1 MSSIRRQLTVGLL
14 LAVAAGGIAAAAW
27 TYVTARDEANALFD
41 YHLEQIAWSMRD
53 HSFERELVA
62 PPSAGELESDF
73 VVQIWD
79 RSGRE
84 IYLSRPHARVPGY
97 APLGFTDQHTGDAAW
112 RVFSVRARGRVIQVA
127 QPQRVRER
135 LAAGLALRAAAPI
148 GLLVPLLAVLVWI
161 VVGRGLRPLEAIAAA
176 VRKRHSTSLEPLS
189 VGAVPDELAPLVG
202 ELNSLL
208 ARLGGA
214 LAVQRR
220 FVADAAHELRSPLT
234 ALRLQA
240 QLAERAGN
248 GGARSQAIAE
258 LKSGVERATRVVE
271 QLLTLA
277 RQGPEARPRAGQPVD
292 LVALAQAVVTDCAQ
306 LAAQKNIDL
315 GLGRSTRAVVSGDP
329 LALRVLLAN
338 LVDNAVRYTPR
349 GGAVDVDVGVEVGDA
364 GANGA
369 FLAVSDS
376 GPGIPQEE
384 RERVFDRFYRVPGSG
399 EVGSGLG
406 LAIVREIAEQHAAQV
421 SLEDRPGGG
430 LVARVRFAPAPGL
443 APAP

>member
-1 MSSIRRQLTVGLL
+1 MSSIRRQLIVGLL
-14 LAVAAGGIAAAAW
+14 LAVVAGCVVAAAW
-27 TYVTARDEANALFD
+27 IYITARDEANALFD

-53 HSFERELVA
+53 HSFQRELIA

-97 APLGFTDQHTGDAAW
+97 TPLGFTDQHTGDAAW
-112 RVFSVRARGRVIQVA
+112 RVFAVRARGRVIQVA
-127 QPQRVRER
+127 QPQRVRDR

-148 GLLVPLLAVLVWI
+148 ALLVPLLAALVWI

-208 ARLGGA
+208 ARLGNT
-214 LAVQRR
+214 LELQRR

-248 GGARSQAIAE
+248 GAARSQAIAE

-277 RQGPEARPRAGQPVD
+277 RQGPDARTEGGETVD
-292 LVALAQAVVTDCAQ
+292 LLALAQAVVTDFVP
-306 LAAQKNIDL
+306 LAAQKDIDL
-315 GLGRSTRAVVSGDP
+315 GLAQAAPAKLRGDP
-329 LALRVLLAN
+329 AALRVLLAN

-349 GGAVDVDVGVEVGDA
+349 GGAVDVEVGDA
-364 GANGA
+364 GADGA
-369 FLAVSDS
+369 FLAVADS
-376 GPGIPQEE
+376 GPGIPQDE

-406 LAIVREIAEQHAAQV
+406 LAIVREIAERQAARV

-430 LVARVRFAPAPGL
+430 LVVRVRFPAAPR
-443 APAP
+443 PARAS

>member
-1 MSSIRRQLTVGLL
+1 MSSIRRQLIVGLL
-14 LAVAAGGIAAAAW
+14 LAVVAGCVVAAAW
-27 TYVTARDEANALFD
+27 TYITARDEANALFD

-53 HSFERELVA
+53 HSFQRELVA

-97 APLGFTDQHTGDAAW
+97 TPLGFTDQHTGDAAW
-112 RVFSVRARGRVIQVA
+112 RVFAVRARGRVIQVA
-127 QPQRVRER
+127 QPQRVRDR
-135 LAAGLALRAAAPI
+135 LAASLALRAAAPI
-148 GLLVPLLAVLVWI
+148 ALLVPLLAALVWI

-189 VGAVPDELAPLVG
+189 VGAVPDELSPLVG

-208 ARLGGA
+208 ARLGNT
-214 LAVQRR
+214 LELQRR

-248 GGARSQAIAE
+248 GAARSQAIAE
-258 LKSGVERATRVVE
+258 LKRGVERATRVVE

-277 RQGPEARPRAGQPVD
+277 RQGPDARTEDGETVG
-292 LVALAQAVVTDCAQ
+292 LLALAQAVVTDFVP

-315 GLGRSTRAVVSGDP
+315 GLAQAAPAKLRGDP
-329 LALRVLLAN
+329 AALRVLLAN

-349 GGAVDVDVGVEVGDA
+349 GGAVDVDVGDA
-364 GANGA
+364 GADGA

-376 GPGIPQEE
+376 GPGIPQDE

-406 LAIVREIAEQHAAQV
+406 LAIVREIAERQAARV

-430 LVARVRFAPAPGL
+430 LVVRVRFPAAPRPAL
-443 APAP
+443 AS

>member
-1 MSSIRRQLTVGLL
+1 MSSIRRQLIVGLL
-14 LAVAAGGIAAAAW
+14 LAVVAGCVVAAAW
-27 TYVTARDEANALFD
+27 TYITARDEANALFD

-53 HSFERELVA
+53 HSFQRELIA

-97 APLGFTDQHTGDAAW
+97 TPLGFTDQHTGDAAW
-112 RVFSVRARGRVIQVA
+112 RVFAVRARGRVIQVA
-127 QPQRVRER
+127 QPQRVRDR

-148 GLLVPLLAVLVWI
+148 ALLVPLLAALVWI

-208 ARLGGA
+208 ARLGNT
-214 LAVQRR
+214 LELQRR

-248 GGARSQAIAE
+248 GAARSQAIAA

-277 RQGPEARPRAGQPVD
+277 RQGPDARTEGGETVD
-292 LVALAQAVVTDCAQ
+292 LLALAQAVVTDFVP

-315 GLGRSTRAVVSGDP
+315 GLAQAAPAKLRGDP
-329 LALRVLLAN
+329 AALRVLLAN

-349 GGAVDVDVGVEVGDA
+349 GGAVDVDVGVDTGDA
-364 GANGA
+364 GARGA

-376 GPGIPQEE
+376 GPGIPQDE

-406 LAIVREIAEQHAAQV
+406 LAIVREIAERQAARV

-430 LVARVRFAPAPGL
+430 LVVRVRFPAAPR
-443 APAP
+443 PARAS

>member
-1 MSSIRRQLTVGLL
+1 MSSIRRQLIVGLL
-14 LAVAAGGIAAAAW
+14 LAVVAGCVFAAGWI
-27 TYVTARDEANALFD
+27 YVTARDEANALFD

-53 HSFERELVA
+53 HSFQRELIA

-97 APLGFTDQHTGDAAW
+97 TPLGFTDQHTGDAAW
-112 RVFSVRARGRVIQVA
+112 RVFAVRTRGRVIQVA
-127 QPQRVRER
+127 QPQRVRDR

-148 GLLVPLLAVLVWI
+148 ALLVPLLAALVWI
-161 VVGRGLRPLEAIAAA
+161 VVGRGLRPLESIAAA

-189 VGAVPDELAPLVG
+189 VGAVPDELSPLVG

-208 ARLGGA
+208 ARLGNA
-214 LAVQRR
+214 LEVQRR

-248 GGARSQAIAE
+248 GAARSQAIAE

-277 RQGPEARPRAGQPVD
+277 RQGPEARPGAGEAVD
-292 LVALAQAVVTDCAQ
+292 LVALAQAVVTDFAP

-315 GLGRSTRAVVSGDP
+315 GLERAAPAMVRGDP
-329 LALRVLLAN
+329 VALRVLLAN

-349 GGAVDVDVGVEVGDA
+349 GGAVDVDVGVDVGVA
-364 GANGA
+364 GAHGA

-376 GPGIPQEE
+376 GPGIPQDE
-384 RERVFDRFYRVPGSG
+384 RERVFDRFHRVPGSG

-406 LAIVREIAEQHAAQV
+406 LAIVREIAERQAARV

-430 LVARVRFAPAPGL
+430 LVVRVRFAETAGPG
-443 APAP
+443 AAS

>member
-1 MSSIRRQLTVGLL
+1 MSSIRRQLIVGLL
-14 LAVAAGGIAAAAW
+14 LAVVAGCVVAAAW
-27 TYVTARDEANALFD
+27 TYITARDEANALFD

-53 HSFERELVA
+53 HSFQRELVA

-97 APLGFTDQHTGDAAW
+97 TPLGFTDQHTGDAAW
-112 RVFSVRARGRVIQVA
+112 RVFAVRARGRVIQVA
-127 QPQRVRER
+127 QPQRVRDR
-135 LAAGLALRAAAPI
+135 LAASLALRAAAPI
-148 GLLVPLLAVLVWI
+148 ALLVPLLAALVWI

-189 VGAVPDELAPLVG
+189 VGAVPDELSPLVG

-208 ARLGGA
+208 ARLGNT
-214 LAVQRR
+214 LELQRR

-248 GGARSQAIAE
+248 GAARSQAIAE
-258 LKSGVERATRVVE
+258 LKRGVERATRVVE

-277 RQGPEARPRAGQPVD
+277 RQGPDARTEGGETVD
-292 LVALAQAVVTDCAQ
+292 LLALAQAVVTDFVP

-315 GLGRSTRAVVSGDP
+315 GLAQAAPAKLRGDP
-329 LALRVLLAN
+329 AALRVLLAN

-349 GGAVDVDVGVEVGDA
+349 GGAVDVDVGDA
-364 GANGA
+364 GADGA

-376 GPGIPQEE
+376 GPGIPQDE

-406 LAIVREIAEQHAAQV
+406 LAIVREIAERQAARV

-430 LVARVRFAPAPGL
+430 LVVRVRFPAAPRPAL
-443 APAP
+443 AS

>member
-1 MSSIRRQLTVGLL
+1 MSSMRRQLIVGLL
-14 LAVAAGGIAAAAW
+14 LAVVAGCVVAAAW
-27 TYVTARDEANALFD
+27 IYITARDEANALFD

-53 HSFERELVA
+53 HSFQRELVA

-97 APLGFTDQHTGDAAW
+97 TPLGFTDQHTGDAAW
-112 RVFSVRARGRVIQVA
+112 RVFAVRARGRVIQVA
-127 QPQRVRER
+127 QPQRVRDR

-148 GLLVPLLAVLVWI
+148 ALLVPLLAALVWI

-208 ARLGGA
+208 ARLGNT
-214 LAVQRR
+214 LELQRR

-248 GGARSQAIAE
+248 GAARSQAIVE
-258 LKSGVERATRVVE
+258 LKRGVERATRVVE

-277 RQGPEARPRAGQPVD
+277 RQGPDARSGGGETVD
-292 LVALAQAVVTDCAQ
+292 LLALAQAVVTDFVP

-315 GLGRSTRAVVSGDP
+315 GLARAAPARLRGDP
-329 LALRVLLAN
+329 AALRVLLAN

-349 GGAVDVDVGVEVGDA
+349 GGAVDVDVGDA
-364 GANGA
+364 GADGP

-376 GPGIPQEE
+376 GPGIPQDE

-406 LAIVREIAEQHAAQV
+406 LAIVREIAERQAARV

-430 LVARVRFAPAPGL
+430 LVVRVRFPAAPR
-443 APAP
+443 PARAS

>member
-1 MSSIRRQLTVGLL
+1 MSSIRRQLIVGLL
-14 LAVAAGGIAAAAW
+14 LAVVAGCVVAAAW
-27 TYVTARDEANALFD
+27 TYITARDEANALFD

-53 HSFERELVA
+53 HSFQRELIA

-97 APLGFTDQHTGDAAW
+97 TPLGFTDQHTGDAAW
-112 RVFSVRARGRVIQVA
+112 RVFAVRARGRVIQVA
-127 QPQRVRER
+127 QPQRVRDR

-148 GLLVPLLAVLVWI
+148 ALLVPLLAALVWI

-189 VGAVPDELAPLVG
+189 VGAVPDELSPLVG

-208 ARLGGA
+208 ARLGNT
-214 LAVQRR
+214 LELQRR

-248 GGARSQAIAE
+248 GAARSQAIAA

-277 RQGPEARPRAGQPVD
+277 RQGPDARTEGGETVD
-292 LVALAQAVVTDCAQ
+292 LLALAQAVVTDFVP

-315 GLGRSTRAVVSGDP
+315 GLAQAAPAKLRGDP
-329 LALRVLLAN
+329 AALRVLLAN

-349 GGAVDVDVGVEVGDA
+349 GGAVDVDVGDA
-364 GANGA
+364 GAEGA

-376 GPGIPQEE
+376 GPGIPQDE

-406 LAIVREIAEQHAAQV
+406 LAIVREIAERQAARV

-430 LVARVRFAPAPGL
+430 LVVRVRFPAAPR
-443 APAP
+443 PARAS